1 MDSQTNYDLE
11 KTLVEIR
18 LHLADNT
25 VLLNKIS
32 KQFDVYIK
40 EGNGDRIKVR
50 TLIIIMILSYLLF
63 LGEKVKELLNVEF
76 LKILF

>member
-1 MDSQTNYDLE
+1 MDSRTNYDLE